1 MNNFDQLKKKNIL
14 VSDYFDTFK
23 FLETQF
29 GKKICVLMQ
38 IGSFYEIQQI
48 KNNKTQIGNADE
60 IAQLL
65 NIQLTKKNKKIVEVT
80 KSNPLMCGFPMPAL
94 NKYLH
99 ILLKNNYTVIT
110 IDQLNAGPK
119 TDRKLSKIYS
129 PGLPPL
135 LESDEFNLSDTFLLN
150 RFMCSI
156 FIEKCSPLNFCSGL
170 TFIDITTGQI
180 ELYENFSNDGI
191 DSLLDN
197 IYSVLQKYQIVEYIL
212 TIHDDTQES
221 NLKNEN
227 DTVGILKH
235 LDIYDQ
241 TTHYVPFNK
250 DLSHLDLQEAF
261 FKKVYL
267 NSNKSMLSYIEFL
280 DLEKYIFS
288 RYSFINLL
296 EFIFQHNESYLTKLS
311 QPKVIQEQTRLSLA
325 SNTIQQLNLVPNN
338 SSKLYTYDS
347 LFSVLNNVTTV
358 LGKRHLRSL
367 LTAPFID
374 STLIQMRYN
383 LTEEFSHFDQKQ
395 KSSIQLFESILSE
408 ICDITRLHRKMG
420 LELLHPYEF
429 AKLYQSY
436 LKIDELLLLIT
447 TNKKCKTFKVW
458 CDNLQFDYNLFQKY
472 IEEIQ
477 KTFVIEHLEKCNLN
491 GGNQVELVNFYKSN
505 VDSQINELSLEI
517 EKYELEFK
525 KLCTQ
530 LGKLIDEKE
539 DASNYIKLGFLESE
553 GYYLTTTNVR
563 AEILK
568 KKLQKLKKDS
578 LLSELNF
585 KSNKSGVKITSENID
600 NWSSKLILLRNKF
613 KDALITSFISKM
625 NSYFDEYSE
634 LFEKMKEFVETIDI
648 TKSNYKTALKYK
660 YTKPIILQKGIV
672 ENNSKF
678 NAKGVRHPIL
688 ERILQDTKYVTN
700 DISLDNENSG
710 IVLYGLNA
718 CGKSSLLR
726 AVGLNIIMAQCGLY
740 TACDYMGFVPFHNL
754 ITQVDLHDNMWKGQS
769 SFITEMISLRSI
781 LKSANK
787 HSLILADELC
797 KGSEM
802 ISATAIFASAIQ
814 RLLQKEAKFMFT
826 THLHKVAELSEITSD
841 SRIGIK
847 HLSVSVVNDEII
859 FERILKDGPCASL
872 YGLEVAK
879 ALDMDPLFI
888 NTAFK
893 IRNTLTNKKENL
905 LSTKKS
911 KYNSKKIVDQ
921 CEICGYYPKLQTDQ
935 HLHTHHI
942 NFQCN
947 ADNKGFIDHFHK
959 NSKFNLVTLCSDCH
973 GKVHEHKIN
982 IEGYT
987 QTSSG
992 IKLIHSS

>member
-1 MNNFDQLKKKNIL
+1 MNNFDKLKKKNIL

-48 KNNKTQIGNADE
+48 KNNKIQIGNADE
-60 IAQLL
+60 ISQLL
-65 NIQLTKKNKKIVEVT
+65 NIQLTKKNKKIIEVT

-99 ILLKNNYTVIT
+99 ILLKNNYTVVT
-110 IDQLNAGPK
+110 IDQLSAGPK
-119 TDRKLSKIYS
+119 TDRKISKIYS

-156 FIEKCSPLNFCSGL
+156 FIEKCSPLNFCCGL

-180 ELYENFSNDGI
+180 ELYEIFSTDGI
-191 DSLLDN
+191 DSLLDKC
-197 IYSVLQKYQIVEYIL
+197 YSILQKYQIVEYVL
-212 TIHDDTQES
+212 TIHPFTQNEIES
-221 NLKNEN
+221 
-227 DTVGILKH
+227 ILKH
-235 LDIYDQ
+235 LDIYNQ
-241 TTHYVPFNK
+241 TTHIIPFTK
-250 DLSHLDLQEAF
+250 ELSNLDLQETF

-267 NSNKSMLSYIEFL
+267 NSNQSMLSYIEFL
-280 DLEKYIFS
+280 DLEKYVFS

-311 QPKVIQEQTRLSLA
+311 KPTFIQEQTNLSLA
-325 SNTIQQLNLVPNN
+325 SNTIQQLNLVPTN
-338 SSKLYTYDS
+338 SSKLYVYDS

-358 LGKRHLRSL
+358 LGKRHLRSI

-374 STLIQMRYN
+374 TTTIQMRYD
-383 LTEEFSHFDQKQ
+383 LTEEFSYFDQKQ
-395 KSSIQLFESILSE
+395 KSSIQVFELILSE

-420 LELLHPYEF
+420 LGLLHPYEF

-436 LKIDELLLLIT
+436 IKIEELFLLIT
-447 TNKKCKTFKVW
+447 TNKKCKAFKEW
-458 CDNLQFDYNLFQKY
+458 CDNLQFDYNLFQNY
-472 IEEIQ
+472 IQTIQ
-477 KTFVIEHLEKCNLN
+477 ETFIIEHLDKINLN
-491 GGNQVELVNFYKSN
+491 GTSQSELINFYKSGVN
-505 VDSQINELSLEI
+505 SEINELSLEM

-530 LGKLIDEKE
+530 LSKLIDEKGDE
-539 DASNYIKLGFLESE
+539 MCNYIKLGFLESE

-563 AEILK
+563 AEVLK
-568 KKLQKLKKDS
+568 KKLQKSKDS
-578 LLSELNF
+578 LISNLHF
-585 KSNKSGVKITSENID
+585 KSNKSGVKITSETID
-600 NWSSKLILLRNKF
+600 TWSSKLILLRNNF
-613 KDALITSFISKM
+613 KEALIDLFISKM
-625 NSYFDEYSE
+625 NNYFGEYSI
-634 LFEKMKEFVETIDI
+634 LFDKMTLFIETIDI
-648 TKSNYKTALKYK
+648 TKSNYKTAVKYK
-660 YTKPIILQKGIV
+660 YTKPILRDTCSSYFSIKGM
-672 ENNSKF
+672 
-678 NAKGVRHPIL
+678 RHPIL
-688 ERILQDTKYVTN
+688 ERILQDTKYITN
-700 DISLDNENSG
+700 DISLDNKSSG

-740 TACDYMGFVPFHNL
+740 TACDHMEFTPFHNL

-769 SFITEMISLRSI
+769 SFITEMLSLRNI
-781 LKSANK
+781 LKLSDQ

-814 RLLQKEAKFMFT
+814 RLLQKGAKFMFT

-841 SRIGIK
+841 PRIGIK
-847 HLSVSVVNDEII
+847 HLSVNVINNEIV

-905 LSTKKS
+905 VSTKKS

-921 CEICGYYPKLQTDQ
+921 CELCGYYPKLQTDQ

-947 ADNKGFIDHFHK
+947 ADDKGFIDHFHK
-959 NSKFNLVTLCSDCH
+959 NTKFNLVTLCSDCH
-973 GKVHEHKIN
+973 SKVHEHKIN
-982 IEGYT
+982 IQGYT

-992 IKLIHSS
+992 IKLVHS